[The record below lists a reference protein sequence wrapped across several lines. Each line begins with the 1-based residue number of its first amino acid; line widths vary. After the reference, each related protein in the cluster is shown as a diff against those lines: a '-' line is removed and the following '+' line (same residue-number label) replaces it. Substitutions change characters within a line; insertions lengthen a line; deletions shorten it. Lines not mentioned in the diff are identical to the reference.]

1 MKVAATWEGLTACRI
16 LKADGL
22 RTLATMVFSMEQVIL
37 AGEVGVVS
45 ISPFLHEVK
54 NNLDES

>member
-1 MKVAATWEGLTACRI
+1 MKVAATWEGLQACRV
-16 LKADGL
+16 LKAEKF
-22 RTLATMVFSMEQVIL
+22 RTLATMVFSMEQVML

-45 ISPFLHEVK
+45 ISPFLHEAK